1 MSWSPGLPSCC
12 HCWSSEAS
20 CFWVR
25 RITRDPLKTATAG
38 VVRIISEAVEMWKL
52 WKTSDG
58 AVFHGPGLEHLGS
71 VNRSAV
77 MAGAFKGSGHPFMGF
92 G

>member
-25 RITRDPLKTATAG
+25 RITRDPLKTATTGA
-38 VVRIISEAVEMWKL
+38 VRIISEAVEMWKL

-58 AVFHGPGLEHLGS
+58 AGLHVYSLEHCLSGER
-71 VNRSAV
+71 V
-77 MAGAFKGSGHPFMGF
+77 GADCSTV
-92 G
+92 